1 MYGAV
6 GLVML
11 APWLALAK
19 DGPTRII
26 AAAADNDDTKPA
38 IIESQT
44 ATMNSAPSS
53 LDETLQSFK
62 EAPWKDF
69 LKSPGVWGILLAHS
83 AKNVGLYTTLAWTP
97 IFYAQQ
103 YGVGVKE
110 SAWLSVL
117 PSVAGAAG
125 GFVAGAAADAMLRSL
140 EDVSVESKTRVR
152 KAFQAI
158 GLFGPAVALGS
169 LAFFTPDDAGVA
181 QFYLTAA
188 VGLQSFNSA
197 GFEAGAQDK
206 AGPKWAGMLY
216 SVTSLPAV
224 MRKCVLLR
232 LEATIACE
240 CLCSND
246 LLLRSNEPYTVGTF
260 GVWFTGVILDSTQ
273 NDWSIIFSLIAGTNV
288 AGALAFLLLFDS
300 KREFD

>member
-1 MYGAV
+1 M
-6 GLVML
+6 
-11 APWLALAK
+11 
-19 DGPTRII
+19 
-26 AAAADNDDTKPA
+26 
-38 IIESQT
+38 
-44 ATMNSAPSS
+44 
-53 LDETLQSFK
+53 
-62 EAPWKDF
+62 
-69 LKSPGVWGILLAHS
+69 
-83 AKNVGLYTTLAWTP
+83 
-97 IFYAQQ
+97 
-103 YGVGVKE
+103 
-110 SAWLSVL
+110 
-117 PSVAGAAG
+117 
-125 GFVAGAAADAMLRSL
+125 
-140 EDVSVESKTRVR
+140 R